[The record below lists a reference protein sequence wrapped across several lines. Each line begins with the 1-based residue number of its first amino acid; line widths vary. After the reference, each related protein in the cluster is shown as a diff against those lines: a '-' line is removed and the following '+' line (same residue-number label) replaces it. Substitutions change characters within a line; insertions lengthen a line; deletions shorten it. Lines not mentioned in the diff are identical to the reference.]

1 MHFANVIFNANSY
14 QVLFRTVILHF
25 ARQTLVFFENHK
37 LAGFRP
43 DRGRIEGGDEAEYR
57 PDTRGTA
64 VGRIK
69 EGYKHYAN
77 TLRRKN
83 IMQTLFEEKIL
94 IKKTYT
100 VRNPFTCLTRTWA
113 ASRPGA
119 DPA

>member
-1 MHFANVIFNANSY
+1 MRVGEGMG
-14 QVLFRTVILHF
+14 L
-25 ARQTLVFFENHK
+25 RQ
-37 LAGFRP
+37 
-43 DRGRIEGGDEAEYR
+43 
-57 PDTRGTA
+57 DTRGTA

-77 TLRRKN
+77 TLRKQN